1 MAQPKVSIDDSHE
14 ETPDLQ
20 ISNPSSPTRIRTYDD
35 SDLED
40 EKNFLRPRKSYFGYE
55 PKKFFLSLTALIIF
69 IILALF
75 YVLRVRMEVTTLL
88 TNQYMLP
95 ESFSQTPTDLTTVKG
110 THTEAYGLLLC
121 TDPGVDEEQQ
131 VIYLN
136 ALKVMIFRLIK
147 MQAEATNNT
156 PKRDIVVL
164 ACTFTPFWQ
173 LEVVQR
179 TGVILNMVESLTP
192 PRTLDFQRWKHNF
205 TKFQFWR
212 LVLWDRVLFMDVDI
226 LFLEERNFFD
236 IWEHPATQVR
246 YNPPE
251 NVDPNTLYFGWPI
264 KMLYPYVIAL
274 GYDTFCRKCS
284 YSDRG
289 PNSGVFITKPNIVHY
304 ELMKKIAFDV
314 SIPFKIMEQTALD
327 YIFNISGPLPWTEF
341 EDTYNW
347 TPEYNPLL
355 DSVKGYHV
363 KGWLKEKPVWMESD
377 PKTWGN
383 LPSLWQS
390 YYTQME
396 EANRLNISILPESPT
411 TIIGSKYVS
420 VTKLQLSSD
429 QGVLYYLAASDL
441 NYYPTHTQLIE
452 NSGQPIKISSN
463 ANAEFTLVDLNT
475 NTEYRIFYT
484 VKTSALYAPLTNIYY
499 INIHTKSL

>member
-1 MAQPKVSIDDSHE
+1 MAQPTVSMDDSDE
-14 ETPDLQ
+14 ETPELKG
-20 ISNPSSPTRIRTYDD
+20 SNRSPSTRIQAYDN
-35 SDLED
+35 SELED
-40 EKNFLRPRKSYFGYE
+40 GKTFLRLRKSYFGYS
-55 PKKFFLSLTALIIF
+55 PKKFFFSLTTLIIF

-75 YVLRVRMEVTTLL
+75 YIMRVRIEVTTRS

-95 ESFSQTPTDLTTVKG
+95 ETFSQTPADLTTVKG
-110 THTEAYGLLLC
+110 THIEAYGLLLC

-131 VIYLN
+131 TIYIN

-147 MQAEATNNT
+147 MQATST
-156 PKRDIVVL
+156 VKRDIVVL

-173 LEVVQR
+173 LEVVQKM
-179 TGVILNMVESLTP
+179 GVILSMVESLTP
-192 PRTLDFQRWKHNF
+192 PRSLDFQRWKHNF

-251 NVDPNTLYFGWPI
+251 NIDPNTLYFGWPI
-264 KMLYPYVIAL
+264 KMLYPYVIGL
-274 GYDTFCRKCS
+274 GYDTYCRKCS
-284 YSDRG
+284 YRDRG
-289 PNSGVFITKPNIVHY
+289 PNSGVFITKPNLVHY
-304 ELMKKIAFDV
+304 EMMKKIAFDV

-327 YIFNISGPLPWTEF
+327 YIFNITGPLPWTEF
-341 EDTYNW
+341 EDKYNW

-355 DSVKGYHV
+355 ESIKGYHV

-396 EANRLNISILPESPT
+396 ASLFNISILPESPKI
-411 TIIGSKYVS
+411 IIGSKYVS
-420 VTKLQLSSD
+420 VTKLTLSSD
-429 QGVLYYLAASDL
+429 HGVLYYLATNDL
-441 NYYPTHTQLIE
+441 NYYPTHAQLIE
-452 NSGQPIKISSN
+452 NSEQPINISSD
-463 ANAEFTLVDLNT
+463 ANTEFTLVELNT
-475 NTEYRIFYT
+475 NTKYRVFYT
-484 VKTSALYAPLTNIYY
+484 AKTSAIYAPLTNIYY
-499 INIHTKSL
+499 INIHTKIL